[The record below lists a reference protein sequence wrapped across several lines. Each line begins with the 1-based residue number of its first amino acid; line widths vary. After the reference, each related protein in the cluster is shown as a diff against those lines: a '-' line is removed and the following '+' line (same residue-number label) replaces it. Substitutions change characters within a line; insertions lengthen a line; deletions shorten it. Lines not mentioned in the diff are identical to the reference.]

1 MKKVILI
8 ALFSIS
14 FGGFSQE
21 TKPTY
26 SADGDF
32 VKATYYHED
41 GSISTEGFFKD
52 KKLTGEWTSFDTKG
66 NKTQTAFYKAGK
78 KVGKWLVWNKN
89 ILKEIDYH
97 NNAVVSINTW
107 KSESKVAVNN

>member
-1 MKKVILI
+1 MPCVVILTFLLILFLSMKMKKSSVIL
-8 ALFSIS
+8 F
-14 FGGFSQE
+14 
-21 TKPTY
+21 KN
-26 SADGDF
+26 
-32 VKATYYHED
+32 
-41 GSISTEGFFKD
+41 GSPPVILSVLRGFFKD

-89 ILKEIDYH
+89 ILKEIDYY

-107 KSESKVAVNN
+107 KSESKVAVN

>member
-1 MKKVILI
+1 MKKIILI
-8 ALFSIS
+8 ALFCIS
-14 FGGFSQE
+14 FLGYSQDNQV
-21 TKPTY
+21 TY
-26 SADGDF
+26 TTQGDL
-32 VKATYYHED
+32 VKATYYHEN
-41 GSISTEGFFKD
+41 GSVSVEGFFKD

-89 ILKEIDYH
+89 ILKEIDYY

-107 KSESKVAVNN
+107 KSESKVAVNK